1 MTAPIILRSIEIER
15 ELFGDA
21 KGTYKGKVRF
31 DGEHADVTLKLSH
44 EQCQQII
51 DMCAGN
57 IIDCAHDIAG
67 LMRSDVIESVST
79 EKLIEG
85 Y

>member
-1 MTAPIILRSIEIER
+1 MNKPIVLRSIEIER
-15 ELFGDA
+15 ELFGDS
-21 KGTYKGKVRF
+21 KGEYKGKVCF
-31 DGEHADVTLKLSH
+31 DGDHANVTLKLSH

-51 DMCAGN
+51 EMCAGS